1 MSYSYTLRN
10 IQTGI
15 VEYTGLKAGEVHQI
29 TGISSQRVS
38 RHVADGKVY
47 GNTWKVSLDED
58 DYSEFW
64 TDEMCMKWDCVRKMV
79 LGGLKFGVRMITGTG
94 YTGFRRQL
102 LRRSTGSVGMRMRT
116 FGHIGMRLMRCMA

>member
-10 IQTGI
+10 IQTGT

-29 TGISSQRVS
+29 TGIPSQRVS
-38 RHVADGKVY
+38 RYAADGKVY

-79 LGGLKFGVRMITGTG
+79 LGGLERWRKRCKQNHDEESGGKAKWES
-94 YTGFRRQL
+94 
-102 LRRSTGSVGMRMRT
+102 LRWQQ
-116 FGHIGMRLMRCMA
+116 

>member
-38 RHVADGKVY
+38 RYAADGKVY

-58 DYSEFW
+58 EYSEFW
-64 TDEMCMKWDCVRKMV
+64 ADEMCMKWDCVRKMV
-79 LGGLKFGVRMITGTG
+79 LGGLKFGKGSYEEKLERWRKS
-94 YTGFRRQL
+94 RRN
-102 LRRSTGSVGMRMRT
+102 S
-116 FGHIGMRLMRCMA
+116 

>member
-10 IQTGI
+10 IQTGT
-15 VEYTGLKAGEVHQI
+15 VEYTGLTAGEVYRI

-38 RHVADGKVY
+38 RYAAAGKVY

-79 LGGLKFGVRMITGTG
+79 LGGLKFGKGSYEEKLERWRKRCKQNHDVESGG
-94 YTGFRRQL
+94 KAKWES
-102 LRRSTGSVGMRMRT
+102 LRWQQ
-116 FGHIGMRLMRCMA
+116 

>member
-10 IQTGI
+10 IQTGT

-29 TGISSQRVS
+29 TGIPSQRVS
-38 RHVADGKVY
+38 RYAADGKVY

-64 TDEMCMKWDCVRKMV
+64 DYELCMRWDCIRKMV
-79 LGGLKFGVRMITGTG
+79 LGGLKFGKSSYEEKLARWRNRARKGDG
-94 YTGFRRQL
+94 DEEE
-102 LRRSTGSVGMRMRT
+102 
-116 FGHIGMRLMRCMA
+116 

>member
-10 IQTGI
+10 IQTGT

-29 TGISSQRVS
+29 TGIPSQRVS
-38 RHVADGKVY
+38 RYAADGKVY

-64 TDEMCMKWDCVRKMV
+64 TEEMCMKWDCIRKMV
-79 LGGLKFGVRMITGTG
+79 LGGLKHGKGT
-94 YTGFRRQL
+94 YEEKIARWRN
-102 LRRSTGSVGMRMRT
+102 RASKKRSTELSRT
-116 FGHIGMRLMRCMA
+116 EVCER